1 MPFGFGA
8 LKSFANNAVNVA
20 SNAAAEAA
28 KVRDK
33 YFPERRRLCLGQFLV
48 NLMVTHAKQKNEY
61 RAKFP
66 LPFAKNAFR

>member
-28 KVRDK
+28 KVRDR
-33 YFPERRRLCLGQFLV
+33 YFPERRRLCLGHFQGAPGQ
-48 NLMVTHAKQKNEY
+48 NSYEI
-61 RAKFP
+61 
-66 LPFAKNAFR
+66 

>member
-28 KVRDK
+28 KVRDR
-33 YFPERRRLCLGQFLV
+33 YFAERVQFC
-48 NLMVTHAKQKNEY
+48 
-61 RAKFP
+61 
-66 LPFAKNAFR
+66 